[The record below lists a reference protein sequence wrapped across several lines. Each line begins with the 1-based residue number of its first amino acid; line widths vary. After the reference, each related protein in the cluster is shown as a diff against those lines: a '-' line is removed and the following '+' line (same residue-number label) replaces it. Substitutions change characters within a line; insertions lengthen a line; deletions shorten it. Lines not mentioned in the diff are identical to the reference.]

1 MSSTILLVR
10 HAQSAFLGR
19 FCGSSD
25 PPLSDKGKEEAREVA
40 ARLRTA
46 QISRFYCSPLRRAVA
61 TAEAIAGT
69 SAPPLT
75 LVDGLREI
83 DFGTWEGLTWT
94 EIERRDPGY
103 AKLWAERF
111 PAVPAPGGEHF
122 EAFRQRVEEAFF
134 QIHSELAGCRRGA
147 AVVVAHGG
155 VLAVL
160 LTGFLKLPFRSIP
173 LPQTGSVF
181 AVEFGHE
188 G

>member
-10 HAQSAFLGR
+10 HAQSAFQGR

-40 ARLRTA
+40 AKLRTA

-69 SAPPLT
+69 SALPLT

-83 DFGTWEGLTWT
+83 DFGSWEGLTWA
-94 EIERRDPGY
+94 EIERQDPGY

-122 EAFRQRVEEAFF
+122 DAFRQRVEEAFF
-134 QIHSELAGCRRGA
+134 RIYSELSGCRGGA
-147 AVVVAHGG
+147 TVVVAHGG

-160 LTGFLKLPFRSIP
+160 LAAFLRLPFRSVP
-173 LPQTGSVF
+173 LPPTGAVF
-181 AVEFGHE
+181 AVELGDE